1 MGFDLY
7 ALDPI
12 TDSEEHGYFRAN
24 VWRWRPLWAF
34 VEYICE
40 DILDDSE
47 KKAGYY
53 NDGDTISKEKAEI
66 IGNKLKISLADETF
80 NKFKTD
86 CDNSTTNTNTGYQCD
101 YELTKQFS
109 NFCSSSGG
117 FEIH

>member
-12 TDSEEHGYFRAN
+12 TDSEKHGYFRAN
-24 VWRWRPLWAF
+24 VWYWRPLWAF

-40 DILDDSE
+40 DTLDDFE
-47 KKAGYY
+47 KKAGYH

-86 CDNSTTNTNTGYQCD
+86 CDSSTTNTNTGYQCD

-109 NFCSSSGG
+109 NFCLSSGG
-117 FEIH
+117 FKIH